1 MRAILTIGHNDL
13 KLFLRN
19 RAMFV
24 WLFAMPLGFVYFMG
38 FANRGP
44 GGPSSPRPTVLV
56 DNADAGFLGGA
67 FLEELGAQG
76 LRVVG
81 PTNEAEAKRGLRIP
95 TNFTANVVNG
105 EQGRVGYFSVGASE
119 DPAAMLVEIRVAR
132 AILSLNGHLLE
143 HATGQQGGAAPTAE
157 ALAALRA
164 REDPVVLSATYA
176 GRKPVPTGF
185 NLSLPG
191 VMVMYLMMNLLTFG
205 GVSIAWERRT
215 GVLKRIVIHPVSHG
229 SLIVGKLYGLL
240 LLAAVQVVFLLVCGR
255 FLFRVNLGDSFGG
268 ILLVLLVYSWVAASL
283 GLLVGGLVRS
293 EDKVVGLCVLVAMV
307 MAALGGCWWPLE
319 VVPDPM
325 KVVAYCLPT
334 GWAMDALHQLITFG
348 AGLEAVM
355 REVGVL
361 ALFGVAANLA
371 VVRWFRV

>member
-1 MRAILTIGHNDL
+1 MRQILAIGHNDL
-13 KLFLRN
+13 RLFLRN

-44 GGPSSPRPTVLV
+44 GGPSVPRPTVLV
-56 DNADAGFLGGA
+56 DNKDAGFLGGA

-81 PTNEAEAKRGLRIP
+81 PTNEAEAKRGIRIP
-95 TNFTANVVNG
+95 ADFTSNVVSG
-105 EQGRVGYFSVGASE
+105 AQGRVDFFAVGASD
-119 DPAAMLVEIRVAR
+119 DPAALLVEVRLAR

-143 HATGQQGGAAPTAE
+143 DATGRSGAVPTAE
-157 ALAALRA
+157 SLAALRA
-164 REDPVVLSATYA
+164 REDPVVLAATHA
-176 GRKPVPTGF
+176 GRKPIPTGF

-205 GVSIAWERRT
+205 GASIAWERRA
-215 GVLKRIVIHPVSHG
+215 GVLKRIVVHPVTRG

-240 LLAAVQVVFLLVCGR
+240 LLAGVQVAFLLVCGR
-255 FLFRVNLGDSFGG
+255 VLFRVNLGDSFVG

-283 GLLVGGLVRS
+283 GVLVGGWVRS
-293 EDKVVGLCVLVAMV
+293 EDKVVGLCVLAGMV

-325 KVVAYCLPT
+325 KFVAYCLPT
-334 GWAMDALHQLITFG
+334 GWALDALHQLITFG
-348 AGLEAVM
+348 AGLGAVT

-361 ALFGVAANLA
+361 ALFGVAANVA
-371 VVRWFRV
+371 AVRWFRV